1 MPNFFPCEFSLFG
14 KKKSK
19 RKGKIKPVISLLDV
33 RFLDFTFSSFPFK
46 CKPIHF
52 ALPSCF
58 PQINLSIRH
67 QLDS

>member
-1 MPNFFPCEFSLFG
+1 M
-14 KKKSK
+14 KKNRPK
-19 RKGKIKPVISLLDV
+19 KGKIEAIISLLDV
-33 RFLDFTFSSFPFK
+33 RFLEFIFFSFPFK

-52 ALPSCF
+52 ALLSCL